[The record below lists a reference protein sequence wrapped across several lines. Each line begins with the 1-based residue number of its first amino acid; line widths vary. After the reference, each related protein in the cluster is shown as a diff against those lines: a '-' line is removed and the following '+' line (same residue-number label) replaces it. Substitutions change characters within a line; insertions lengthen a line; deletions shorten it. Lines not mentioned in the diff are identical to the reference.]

1 MRKKKPIETDIA
13 EEWLDTPTAEAHT
26 GIELRTRRVRGN
38 GPPYSKA
45 GGRVVYSRRDLDEWL
60 RSLRVRSTSESAM
73 RDA

>member
-1 MRKKKPIETDIA
+1 MANRRHIET
-13 EEWLDTPTAEAHT
+13 EWLTDDEARRYCG

-45 GGRVVYSRRDLDEWL
+45 GGRVVYARRDLDEWL
-60 RSLRVRSTSESAM
+60 RSLRVRSTSESTM